1 MLERPPR
8 EEPDAAPVRQLRRV
22 RWGLVPSWAKDPT
35 IGSRMIN
42 ARFETLT
49 AKPSF
54 KAAAARR
61 RCLVPM
67 DGYYEWMKNPDGTK
81 TPFFLHAD
89 DDGLLA
95 AGCWLLAAAG
105 LYELWPDPDL
115 AEDDPKKWLWTATI
129 ANTTAADALGYIHD
143 RTPVF
148 VPPDRYDRW
157 LGSHP
162 QDTTEVDEPLRS
174 LPEPVLHPREV
185 GPRSGQCTTT
195 DRDSSQRSERAKGG
209 GCRTS
214 ATVPMGQLGQEWT
227 SGPRNC
233 STSTPSRGRSWRAR
247 APQDGH
253 AHTT

>member
-1 MLERPPR
+1 MCGRYASFRRDDEIARAFMVQQILGEDRGPSWNVAPMQGIRVVLERPPR
-8 EEPDAAPVRQLRRV
+8 EEPDGAPVRQLRRV
-22 RWGLVPSWAKDPT
+22 RWGLVPSWAKDPK

-42 ARFETLT
+42 ARSETLT

-95 AGCWLLAAAG
+95 AAG
-105 LYELWPDPDL
+105 LYELWPDPAL

-129 ANTTAADALGYIHD
+129 ATTSATDALGHIHD

-148 VPPDRYDRW
+148 IPPDRYDQW
-157 LGSHP
+157 LDNHL
-162 QDTTEVDEPLRS
+162 QDTTEVDELLRS

-185 GPRSGQCTTT
+185 GPAVG
-195 DRDSSQRSERAKGG
+195 A
-209 GCRTS
+209 
-214 ATVPMGQLGQEWT
+214 VHNN
-227 SGPRNC
+227 GPELI
-233 STSTPSRGRSWRAR
+233 A
-247 APQDGH
+247 AV
-253 AHTT
+253 